1 MNLKDRFSGKQDDPK
16 NTTAEQ
22 SAEQNQCVEHYDS
35 PGNTRNICFI
45 QADGETEFLNYA
57 YLVSCKFI
65 PNENVI
71 RLIFTTCVVEI
82 KGQNLRELFKGI
94 FNQTVQSVS
103 VVEERYVAMK
113 EKGETLV
120 YKISVSDIT

>member
-1 MNLKDRFSGKQDDPK
+1 MNLKDRFSGKQDDQK
-16 NTTAEQ
+16 NITADQ
-22 SAEQNQCVEHYDS
+22 SAEQNSCVEHYDS

-45 QADGETEFLNYA
+45 QTDGETEFLNYA

-65 PNENVI
+65 PNENMI
-71 RLIFTTCVVEI
+71 RLVFTTCTVEI

-103 VVEERYVAMK
+103 VIEERYLAMR
-113 EKGETLV
+113 EKGEPLV
-120 YKISVSDIT
+120 YKISTSAMA